1 MNEYDSNRIIDLL
14 SFANYSKVSKLDDAQ
29 CFIFNTCNIRE
40 KANQK
45 VYSDVG
51 KIRKKFRDKKAKP
64 IIVLAG
70 CVAQAESNLVFEKSN
85 YVDIVVGPQSYHTL
99 PDLLNNFQSQKKKS
113 INNEF
118 NVIEKFDKLNQIKRN
133 SNKVSNYITIQ
144 EGCDKFCKF
153 CVVPYT
159 RGPEYSRSVYEIVE
173 EAKRLE
179 SLGTKEIILLGQ
191 NVSAYKHENNN
202 LSDLIKEI
210 SKLNRI
216 ERIRFTTSHPNDF
229 NDDIINIFKDEP
241 KLMPQLHL
249 PVQSGS
255 DKILKLMN
263 RNYTKKKY
271 LNLIDKLLKA
281 KPDIQFSSDFIVGFP
296 EETNEDFKETLDLVK
311 DVNFTNSY
319 SFIYS
324 ERPGT
329 PAVNFEKIPLSV
341 AKDRL
346 KSLQDL
352 LNNIQSK
359 ASSRSIDKD
368 NLVLFEN
375 KTRDKKQFYGKNI
388 YAQPVFVKNQGIND
402 GDLKFVKITDYN
414 KNTLFGTIKD

>member
-1 MNEYDSNRIIDLL
+1 M
-14 SFANYSKVSKLDDAQ
+14 
-29 CFIFNTCNIRE
+29 
-40 KANQK
+40 
-45 VYSDVG
+45 
-51 KIRKKFRDKKAKP
+51 
-64 IIVLAG
+64 
-70 CVAQAESNLVFEKSN
+70 
-85 YVDIVVGPQSYHTL
+85 
-99 PDLLNNFQSQKKKS
+99 
-113 INNEF
+113 
-118 NVIEKFDKLNQIKRN
+118 
-133 SNKVSNYITIQ
+133 
-144 EGCDKFCKF
+144 
-153 CVVPYT
+153 VPYT

-202 LSDLIKEI
+202 LSGLIKEI

-271 LNLIDKLLKA
+271 INLIDKLLKA

-311 DVNFTNSY
+311 NVNFTNSY
-319 SFIYS
+319 SFIY
-324 ERPGT
+324 
-329 PAVNFEKIPLSV
+329 LS
-341 AKDRL
+341 L
-346 KSLQDL
+346 
-352 LNNIQSK
+352 IH
-359 ASSRSIDKD
+359 I
-368 NLVLFEN
+368 
-375 KTRDKKQFYGKNI
+375 
-388 YAQPVFVKNQGIND
+388 
-402 GDLKFVKITDYN
+402 
-414 KNTLFGTIKD
+414 

>member
-1 MNEYDSNRIIDLL
+1 M
-14 SFANYSKVSKLDDAQ
+14 
-29 CFIFNTCNIRE
+29 
-40 KANQK
+40 
-45 VYSDVG
+45 
-51 KIRKKFRDKKAKP
+51 
-64 IIVLAG
+64 
-70 CVAQAESNLVFEKSN
+70 
-85 YVDIVVGPQSYHTL
+85 
-99 PDLLNNFQSQKKKS
+99 
-113 INNEF
+113 
-118 NVIEKFDKLNQIKRN
+118 
-133 SNKVSNYITIQ
+133 SNYITIQ

-202 LSDLIKEI
+202 LSGLIKEI
-210 SKLNRI
+210 SKLNGI

-271 LNLIDKLLKA
+271 INLIDKLLKA

-296 EETNEDFKETLDLVK
+296 EETNEDFKETLELVK
-311 DVNFTNSY
+311 NVNFTNSY

-368 NLVLFEN
+368 NLV
-375 KTRDKKQFYGKNI
+375 
-388 YAQPVFVKNQGIND
+388 FV
-402 GDLKFVKITDYN
+402 
-414 KNTLFGTIKD
+414 